1 MTDALAESE
10 GYLIMTLAIGFV
22 VTTLILRALPFALL
36 RRLRTSPFIRALSIW
51 MPVGILLILVVTTFH
66 STIAAVPGTIWYGLI
81 ALFVT
86 VAVHLI
92 FGRRTL
98 LSVASGTAV
107 FVLLVN
113 LL

>member
-1 MTDALAESE
+1 MAETV
-10 GYLIMTLAIGFV
+10 YLILALAIGFV
-22 VTTLILRALPFALL
+22 VTTLILRALPFVLL
-36 RRLRTSPFIRALSIW
+36 RRLRKSAFVRSLAVW

-66 STIAAVPGTIWYGLI
+66 STIEVAPAALWYGFI
-81 ALFVT
+81 ALAVT

-92 FGRRTL
+92 FGRRTI
-98 LSVASGTAV
+98 LSVGAGTLV

>member
-1 MTDALAESE
+1 MPET
-10 GYLIMTLAIGFV
+10 GYLIMSLAVGFV
-22 VTTLILRALPFALL
+22 ITTLILRALPFALL
-36 RRLRTSPFIRALSIW
+36 RRLRASPFVRALSIW
-51 MPVGILLILVVTTFH
+51 MPAGILLILVVTTFH
-66 STIAAVPGTIWYGLI
+66 STVAAVPAGFVYGLI
-81 ALFVT
+81 ALAVT